1 MTFCCGLFFITYAQS
16 HYSWLKIFEK
26 YFKHTSKSISQWQLN
41 KLWHLTVFFVF
52 LHISFLIALSIWDW
66 SNIIYDLN
74 IFCSW
79 RSLVWTPKYQKN
91 LLAQFHRDVF
101 DLTEIIC
108 KLIFKILI
116 FFWEKTVDWPVFAIF
131 CLFAN
136 IIDWKFLIEWLGKQS
151 SMYELTKFISK
162 CSEGIFFMK
171 TRKFSQKYIVAN
183 AHKLI

>member
-79 RSLVWTPKYQKN
+79 RSLVWTPIYQKN
-91 LLAQFHRDVF
+91 LHAQFHRDVF

-108 KLIFKILI
+108 KLIFEILI
-116 FFWEKTVDWPVFAIF
+116 FFGKRPLIDRFLQFLSICEYDWLKFFDWVTWKTVIYAWNDEI
-131 CLFAN
+131 
-136 IIDWKFLIEWLGKQS
+136 
-151 SMYELTKFISK
+151 Y
-162 CSEGIFFMK
+162 
-171 TRKFSQKYIVAN
+171 
-183 AHKLI
+183 